1 MVSYYVLL
9 FENSFNVK
17 IKLYVLYLLKKLIF
31 SSVQVQVMDRLF
43 LNFSKNKINLC
54 YIVYNIVYCVFV
66 IFFFFINLVNVVLF
80 VIYIKVKLFIV
91 YMI

>member
-31 SSVQVQVMDRLF
+31 SSVQV
-43 LNFSKNKINLC
+43 FSKNKINLC

-66 IFFFFINLVNVVLF
+66 IFFFINLVNVVLF